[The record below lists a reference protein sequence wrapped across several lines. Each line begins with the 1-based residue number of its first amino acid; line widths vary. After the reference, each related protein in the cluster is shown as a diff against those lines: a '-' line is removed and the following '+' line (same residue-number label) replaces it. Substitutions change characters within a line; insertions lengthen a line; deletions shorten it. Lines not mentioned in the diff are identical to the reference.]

1 MNDQFSR
8 LPLSSDQ
15 TFYDVNQAAKFLN
28 VSAGTIRRWAQS
40 GHLTG
45 TKIGER
51 GDWRFTRDALLACIN
66 TTPAGA
72 KYQAGGGSS
81 VSIERN
87 AGHIMQFYEE
97 DSFLVNKVRQYVIDS
112 LAADRSCVIVATQ
125 EHLAALHESLRGE
138 LDMEQAKFEGRLAVY
153 DAATVAQWFVSNG
166 TIDRKVC
173 QSTLSQILS
182 CAASHGRPI
191 SAISELAAILWRRG
205 EREMAQQ
212 VEDLG
217 VILKKEYDFTLLGAY
232 PMDAFG
238 EKASEDLVA

>member
-1 MNDQFSR
+1 MSDQYSR
-8 LPLSSDQ
+8 PLLSSDQ

-40 GHLTG
+40 RNLSG

-51 GDWRFTRDALLACIN
+51 GDWRFTRDALLACVN

-72 KYQAGGGSS
+72 KYQSGGGSS
-81 VSIERN
+81 VSIERH

-97 DSFLVNKVRQYVIDS
+97 DSFLVNKVRQYVLDS
-112 LAADRSCVIVATQ
+112 LADDRSCVIVATQ
-125 EHLAALHESLRGE
+125 DHLAALHESLRGD
-138 LDMEQAKFEGRLAVY
+138 LDVEQAKFEGRLAVY
-153 DAATVAQWFVSNG
+153 DVATTAQWFTSKG

-191 SAISELAAILWRRG
+191 SAVSELAAFLWRRG
-205 EREMAQQ
+205 EREMARQ

-232 PMDAFG
+232 PMDAFS
-238 EKASEDLVA
+238 EKASEDLVV